1 LEVVDLEAMAHS
13 AARHA
18 ALRVAEQHGAGDLG
32 GEGAGA
38 LPDVEHGSCF
48 VDEDGLD
55 RRAGPKLLEEGVGD
69 GDAGDLGGSAKGHGH
84 LEVRSRG
91 KVGRL
96 SSASRSQ
103 RATSAST

>member
-69 GDAGDLGGSAKGHGH
+69 GDAGDLGGSGQRHRD
-84 LEVRSRG
+84 LEVRP
-91 KVGRL
+91 
-96 SSASRSQ
+96 
-103 RATSAST
+103 